1 MKHIRIAARILIG
14 IVFIFSGF
22 VKGIDPMGSAI
33 KFTEYFEV
41 LHLGWLGHFS
51 LILAI
56 TQSTAEF
63 LIGISLVI
71 GLRMM
76 LTAWL
81 TLIFMIFFTILT
93 LYIAIVNPV
102 TDCGCF
108 GDALVITNWQTFY
121 KNIVLFV
128 LAIIVFNN
136 RIHYLPY
143 GKSILEWTIIALF
156 AASMV
161 GVSLYGVE
169 HLPIVDFR
177 PYHVGVNIPSD
188 MIIPEGAPSPVYE
201 TTLYYKKNGAIKEFT
216 LQNFPSKDTTW
227 KFVDSKSVL
236 VKEGYTPPIRNF
248 SIAQENGDDIT
259 QQVLSDNNYSFIF
272 MSSDLKKITY
282 SGWKKI
288 MEFKQYVLKNG
299 NNFYFLTGS
308 PQNTVS
314 SIKTQLNLDFSFCF
328 ADVTTLK
335 TINRA
340 NPGLM
345 LLKEG
350 TILAQWNVNDI
361 PNPKD
366 LKGGILSYVVTN
378 YHKDIELKRMLL
390 LLSGLLLSFLTIWFL
405 RQKG

>member
-41 LHLGWLGHFS
+41 LHLGWLEHFS
-51 LILAI
+51 LILSI

-108 GDALVITNWQTFY
+108 GDALVLTNWQTFY

-128 LAIIVFNN
+128 LALIVFNN

-143 GKSILEWTIIALF
+143 GRFIYEWIIIALF

-161 GVSLYGVE
+161 GVSLYGIE

-188 MIIPEGAPSPVYE
+188 MVIPEGAPSPVYE
-201 TTLYYKKNGAIKEFT
+201 TTLFYKKNGVIKEFT

-236 VKEGYTPPIRNF
+236 IKEGYTPPIRNF
-248 SIAQENGDDIT
+248 SIAREDGEDIT

-282 SGWKKI
+282 NGWKKI
-288 MEFKQYVLKNG
+288 TEFEQYILKNG

-308 PQNTVS
+308 PQNIVS
-314 SIKTQLNLDFSFCF
+314 SVKTQLNLDFSFCF
-328 ADVTTLK
+328 SDVTTLK

-345 LLKEG
+345 LLKDG
-350 TILAQWNVNDI
+350 TIVAQWNVNDI
-361 PNPKD
+361 PNPKE
-366 LKGGILSYVVTN
+366 LKGGILSYVLTEYN
-378 YHKDIELKRMLL
+378 KGIEHKRMLL
-390 LLSGLLLSFLTIWFL
+390 LLSGLLLSFLTIWCL
-405 RQKG
+405 KQKE